1 MTEWIGVLIGF
12 TLTLFIYSYLFGDNP
27 LYRLAVHLLVGV
39 SAAYAA
45 ILIVQ
50 QVLLPI
56 YDQIALDPLALDSL
70 LWLIPT
76 MMALL
81 LIIKRLPATWLGNIP
96 IAYLIGVGAA
106 LALLGAIQGTLFPQI
121 FGIGQVTSAWVGVI
135 TALFTTITLLSFHF
149 TAGKKQGV
157 IEGEGGTVA
166 NVDSNW
172 NPPKWRRGI
181 QFASQILLTI
191 TFGALFTAVLTTS
204 ITLFIERI
212 TYFIG
217 QVVTK

>member
-1 MTEWIGVLIGF
+1 MELIGILIGF

-45 ILIVQ
+45 IFVVN

-56 YDQIALDPLALDSL
+56 YAQIARDPISLPSL

-106 LALLGAIQGTLFPQI
+106 VALLGAIQGTLLPQI
-121 FGIGQVTSAWVGVI
+121 FGIGQATTAVSGLV
-135 TALFTTITLLSFHF
+135 TALFTAVTLLSFQF
-149 TAGKKQGV
+149 TARKK
-157 IEGEGGTVA
+157 GGDEDA
-166 NVDSNW
+166 EW
-172 NPPKWRRGI
+172 NPPVWQRRL
-181 QFASQILLTI
+181 QFAGQVLLTI
-191 TFGALFTAVLTTS
+191 MFGALFTAVLTTS
-204 ITLFIERI
+204 LTLFTERI
-212 TYFIG
+212 TYFIT
-217 QVVTK
+217 QLMDIL